1 MHEDP
6 SSQSIESDEE
16 EDEEE
21 EILGTDDDEQEDP
34 HDYCKGVYFSKLQ
47 NNRSYFNSKIPS
59 KSEESDIMTTLLTT
73 QLNDSTS
80 FITPRIN
87 TCLKQN
93 RLLKS

>member
-34 HDYCKGVYFSKLQ
+34 HDYCKGGYFSKLK
-47 NNRSYFNSKIPS
+47 NNRS
-59 KSEESDIMTTLLTT
+59 
-73 QLNDSTS
+73 
-80 FITPRIN
+80 FINLYNFI
-87 TCLKQN
+87 
-93 RLLKS
+93 

>member
-34 HDYCKGVYFSKLQ
+34 HDYCKGRYFSKLQ
-47 NNRSYFNSKIPS
+47 NNRSFTNLYNFIYYQQCCYYFLAILMICCIIFPV
-59 KSEESDIMTTLLTT
+59 SD
-73 QLNDSTS
+73 
-80 FITPRIN
+80 
-87 TCLKQN
+87 N
-93 RLLKS
+93 RYSLGL